1 MQVKG
6 VRVAGCRNAT
16 LLQSDI
22 PSHANRVVSRTP
34 IIRLVKLHDEIAI
47 ADIVFCRVP
56 YDDRLQWKIE
66 AALLLYINHV
76 IF

>member
-1 MQVKG
+1 MQLCCK
-6 VRVAGCRNAT
+6 
-16 LLQSDI
+16 SDI